1 MNLKKRIDTSYSER
15 VFFMYYFILLIFLKD
30 LKPDTRV
37 SFIFRP
43 VHQKMSS
50 SSFSS

>member
-1 MNLKKRIDTSYSER
+1 MNLEKRIDTSYSER
-15 VFFMYYFILLIFLKD
+15 VFCIYYFILSIFLED
-30 LKPDTRV
+30 LKPDIRV

-50 SSFSS
+50 LFSS